1 MSYEYSDRIILSG
14 ELMKYRKH
22 LCEEI
27 AKCSECNKCPAYIK
41 EANKC
46 ALSLVIELAKY
57 GKWRADKGGKSNA
70 GGKYQRKREE

>member
-27 AKCSECNKCPAYIK
+27 AKSSECKKCPAYIK
-41 EANKC
+41 EVNKC
-46 ALSLVIELAKY
+46 VLSSTIKLAKY
-57 GKWRADKGGKSNA
+57 GKI
-70 GGKYQRKREE
+70 